1 MATIIE
7 EDCINCGACEDECP
21 NAAISMGEE
30 IFVIDPMRCT
40 ECVGHHE
47 EQMCALAC
55 PPEACQQ
62 DPDRIETEDELF
74 ARAKQIHPEMSDS
87 MTLDAN
93 TSHFRAKKA
102 S

>member
-1 MATIIE
+1 
-7 EDCINCGACEDECP
+7 
-21 NAAISMGEE
+21 
-30 IFVIDPMRCT
+30 
-40 ECVGHHE
+40 
-47 EQMCALAC
+47 MCALAC